1 MFYWVREYLAK
12 LKNVSLSVFIVISWL
27 LLTGRMENKKK
38 KLALIIDKMHNTRK
52 VIELF
57 FFSKRGGNNTFLIRF
72 YNSFWKNTER
82 YDTYRKGS
90 KDRNS

>member
-57 FFSKRGGNNTFLIRF
+57 FFI
-72 YNSFWKNTER
+72 
-82 YDTYRKGS
+82 
-90 KDRNS
+90 